1 MALCGIG
8 LWYARSKGIP
18 TWAAWPAL
26 AAFLLEYPFYLVPA
40 FRDLREQFGGGRL
53 VWLMLASVVAP
64 YLVAATGALWFTWI
78 GLVKLVALVLTMG
91 LWFRVLPA
99 WPVVDVGFLALV
111 AAAKLGHFME
121 PIYLTRYQGLQI
133 GVLGDVGLYLMAV
146 MALML
151 GRRIPETGYGF
162 WPSLRD
168 WKIGAMHFLYYAPLA
183 SGAGLLLKAVRFT
196 RPGDPV
202 KLVLTFFGVL
212 FVLTLMEE
220 FLFRGVLQG
229 WIEEWIGNR
238 QAALIVTSVLFGAA
252 HLWYHGFP
260 NWRWLIIAGLL
271 GWFCGR
277 ARNQAGSIRASM
289 VTHTLVIVAWRAFF
303 VVL

>member
-1 MALCGIG
+1 M
-8 LWYARSKGIP
+8 
-18 TWAAWPAL
+18 PAL

-40 FRDLREQFGGGRL
+40 FRDLREQFTGGRL
-53 VWLMLASVVAP
+53 VWLMLASVLAP
-64 YLVAATGALWFTWI
+64 YLAAATGALWFTWV
-78 GLVKLVALVLTMG
+78 GLVKLTALALAMG

-99 WPVVDVGFLALV
+99 RPVVDVGFLALV
-111 AAAKLGHFME
+111 AAAKLGRFMD

-146 MALML
+146 LALML

-162 WPSLRD
+162 WPSVRD
-168 WKIGAMHFLYYAPLA
+168 WKIGTIHFLYYAPLA
-183 SGAGLLLKAVRFT
+183 CAVGLSLKAVRFT
-196 RPGDPV
+196 RPGDPL
-202 KLVLTFFGVL
+202 KLALTFFGVL

-229 WIEEWIGNR
+229 WIEEWTGSG
-238 QAALIVTSVLFGAA
+238 QVALAVTSVLFGAA

-260 NWRWLIIAGLL
+260 NWKWLIIAGLL

-303 VVL
+303 VVV